1 MKSVPRESVSVEKEQ
16 VLPNLSVSVTPESR
30 SSPAAILPEEPLV
43 TIEPSRSWIGI
54 NLRDLWLYR
63 ELLFFI
69 TWRDVKVRYRQTA
82 LGIFW
87 VVLQP
92 LLTTIIF
99 TLFLGNLARVPSDDI
114 PYPVFVYAGLLPW
127 TFFASGV
134 TSGSVSLVGSAHLIT
149 KVYFPRMI
157 IPAAAVGGRLV
168 DFAIAFLVFVGMMIY
183 YNIIITQSV
192 LMLPVL
198 AVMVTLLTFG
208 VGMWTSA
215 MNVKYRDVGV
225 AIPVLIQL
233 WMFASPVVYPSSL
246 VPTAWKR
253 IYAINPVVGIIDG
266 FRAACFAREFD
277 WVSLAISTLVTLIL
291 LAYGAYTF
299 RRMEKDF
306 ADAI

>member
-1 MKSVPRESVSVEKEQ
+1 MDPILRESVSAKKEQ
-16 VLPNLSVSVTPESR
+16 VLPNLSVYVPLESY
-30 SSPAAILPEEPLV
+30 SPPTAVLPEEPVV
-43 TIEPSRSWIGI
+43 TIEPSRSWAGI
-54 NLRDLWLYR
+54 NLRDLWSYR

-69 TWRDVKVRYRQTA
+69 TWRDVKVRYRQTV

-92 LLTTIIF
+92 LLTTVIF
-99 TLFLGNLARVPSDDI
+99 TLFLGKLARVPSDDV
-114 PYPVFVYAGLLPW
+114 PYPLFVYAGLLPW

-134 TSGSVSLVGSAHLIT
+134 TSGSGSLVGSAHLIT
-149 KVYFPRMI
+149 KVYFPRII

-168 DFAIAFLVFVGMMIY
+168 DFAVAFLVFVGMMIY
-183 YNIIITQSV
+183 YNVTLTKSILV
-192 LMLPVL
+192 LPVL

-253 IYAINPVVGIIDG
+253 IYAINPAVGIIDG
-266 FRAACFAREFD
+266 FRASCFAQEFD
-277 WVSLAISTLVTLIL
+277 WISLAISAVVTFIL